1 MSGESY
7 KAPFNEDL
15 YIHKDDE
22 GKFQLSVNFATFADF
37 EDKEDLI
44 NYFEECISITRNM

>member
-1 MSGESY
+1 MSDETY
-7 KAPFNEDL
+7 KVPFNEDL

-22 GKFQLSVNFATFADF
+22 GKFCYFADF